1 MLSPDDATAWNARFL
16 WHPMV
21 DPKMPARE
29 PPLIIERGDGCRV
42 FDLDGRRYL
51 DCTAGLWNVNV
62 GHRRAE
68 VIEAI
73 TDQLGKLEFY
83 GSFANLS
90 NVPSILLSKRVIDM
104 LAPEKMRR
112 VMFSS
117 GGSDAIET
125 AFKLA
130 RQYWKLVGQPE
141 KTKIF
146 SLKLGY
152 HGVHFGGMSAGGNGV
167 WRRAYEPA
175 MPGFFQIDAPY
186 LYRNPWTDNPEEL
199 GRIVAETLDRE
210 IQYHGAD
217 TVAAFIAEPV
227 QGVGGVIVPP
237 AGLWQQF
244 RAVCDSH
251 RVLLISDE
259 IVTGFGR
266 TGAMFGARG
275 WGVAPDIMCVA
286 KGITSGY
293 IPLGATIVNE
303 RVAEAWNQEHP
314 LAGIMHGYTYSGHP
328 VACAAALACLDIVER
343 DDLPGNAATVGS
355 YFLSRLDELRQYASV
370 GDVRGRGLMLGVEL
384 VKDKHTKVPYLPA
397 DRYPQKLYNSLLAHG
412 AMVRVASGKIILSPP
427 LIFTD
432 GHVDEAM
439 TALHAAFHDAQDEL

>member
-1 MLSPDDATAWNARFL
+1 MFGGE
-16 WHPMV
+16 
-21 DPKMPARE
+21 PAFRCDQV
-29 PPLIIERGDGCRV
+29 LVLRIDR
-42 FDLDGRRYL
+42 
-51 DCTAGLWNVNV
+51 
-62 GHRRAE
+62 HRRAE
-68 VIEAI
+68 VIQAI

-83 GSFANLS
+83 GTFANLS

-104 LAPEKMRR
+104 LAPEKIRR

-130 RQYWKLVGQPE
+130 RQYWKLVRQPE

-152 HGVHFGGMSAGGNGV
+152 HGVHFGGISAGGNSV
-167 WRRAYEPA
+167 WRRPYEPV

-186 LYRNPWTDNPEEL
+186 LYRNRWTDDPDAL
-199 GRIVAETLDRE
+199 GRIIAETLDRE
-210 IQYHGAD
+210 VQYHGAD

-237 AGLWQQF
+237 AGLWKLF
-244 RAVCDSH
+244 REVCDRH
-251 RVLLISDE
+251 DVLLISDE

-275 WGVAPDIMCVA
+275 WGVAPDVMCIA

-293 IPLGATIVNE
+293 IPLGATVVNE
-303 RVAEAWNQEHP
+303 RIAEAWNQEHA

-343 DDLPGNAATVGS
+343 DDLPGNAAAVGAC
-355 YFLSRLDELRQYASV
+355 FLARVEELRQYASV
-370 GDVRGRGLMLGVEL
+370 GDVRGKGLMLGVEL
-384 VKDKHTKVPYLPA
+384 VKDKQTKAPYQPT
-397 DRYPQKLYNSLLAHG
+397 DPYPHKLYKSLLARG
-412 AMVRVASGKIILSPP
+412 AMARVASGKIILSPP
-427 LIFTD
+427 LVFTSE
-432 GHVDEAM
+432 HVDEAM
-439 TALHAAFHDAQDEL
+439 TALHAAFQDAHDAM